1 MGQNALMCVNTAP
14 PPKAQQVV
22 SFAWL
27 VLESQL
33 VGASIRSEAPTGAG
47 RTLGDGPR

>member
-1 MGQNALMCVNTAP
+1 MCADTAP
-14 PPKAQQVV
+14 PPKAQKAV

-47 RTLGDGPR
+47 RTLRAGPQ